1 MPEGCTAITNARV
14 YCVDAAFRV
23 LNPGTV
29 VFRGGTI
36 LAVGPAGEVEIP
48 AEARVIDGGGRLA
61 VLPGLVDAHCHSSLL
76 KGFSE
81 NAQLMDWLPEY
92 QREHQALR
100 AEDAYCACLVTYM
113 EALKGGTTTVLDMY
127 RFMHEG
133 HRAAELLGLRVHLV
147 PYAADNPTKQFFE
160 TLESTEQAIR
170 DLHGQ
175 RNDRTRC
182 WVGLEHITYCSEAMF
197 RAARDLADR
206 YGVSIHTHTSE
217 QREEV
222 DVVVELFGAR
232 PVHKFND
239 WGILKPGSLL
249 AHCVWLD
256 DAEIEV
262 LARTGTAVAHCPVSN
277 MKLASGPAPL
287 AQFTAAGIGVGLGT
301 DGGVSN
307 NAVSMWESMKTGS
320 LLQKVTHLDATR
332 VSAQQALHMA
342 TLGGA
347 QVLGVDAQ
355 VGSLEPGKQADLVT
369 VDLWQPHLMP
379 LVEAEGHDP
388 VLWNLVFAGRAS
400 DVRDVWVQGE
410 QLLAQGKLVRA
421 KEADLLEEIHAATA
435 AFLLRRGD
443 FAAVPM
449 V

>member
-1 MPEGCTAITNARV
+1 MPEHCTAIINARI
-14 YCVDAAFRV
+14 YCVDSQFRV
-23 LNPGTV
+23 LNPGTII
-29 VFRGGTI
+29 FEQGLIT
-36 LAVGPAGEVEIP
+36 AVGPGESTVVP
-48 AEARVIDGGGRLA
+48 PGSRVIDGRNRLA

-81 NAQLMDWLPEY
+81 SAQLMDWLPEY

-100 AEDAYCACLVTYM
+100 AEDAYYACLVTYM
-113 EALKGGTTTVLDMY
+113 EALRGGTTTLLDMY

-133 HRAAELLGLRVHLV
+133 NRAADLLGLRVHLV
-147 PYAADNPTKQFFE
+147 PYAADNPGKAFFE
-160 TLESTEQAIR
+160 TLETTEQAIR
-170 DLHGQ
+170 DLDHCRGG
-175 RNDRTRC
+175 RTRA
-182 WVGLEHITYCSEAMF
+182 WVGLEHITYCSEPMF

-206 YGVSIHTHTSE
+206 YGVPIHTHTSE

-222 DVVVELFGAR
+222 AAVIDLFGER
-232 PVHKFND
+232 PVYKFRD

-256 DAEIEV
+256 EGELEV
-262 LARTGTAVAHCPVSN
+262 LADTGTGVAHCPVSN

-287 AQFTAAGIGVGLGT
+287 AQFRQRGIPVALGT

-307 NAVSMWESMKTGS
+307 NAISMWESMKSAS

-332 VSAQQALHMA
+332 IDAGEALRMA
-342 TLGGA
+342 TIEGA
-347 QVLGVDAQ
+347 RVLGVGREI
-355 VGSLEPGKQADLVT
+355 GSLEPGKQADLIT

-379 LVEAEGHDP
+379 LAEAEGHDP

-400 DVRDVWVQGE
+400 DVRDAWVQGE
-410 QLLAQGKLVRA
+410 QLLAGGRFRRA
-421 KEADLLEEIHAATA
+421 DENALLEEIHAATV
-435 AFLLRRGD
+435 AFLERRRG
-443 FAAVPM
+443 FAPIPM